1 MAGRVPPRQPQTLGA
16 GRPVGETPAD
26 CRPVPVGP
34 ARQDERKM
42 QTAVKLL
49 LLGAGE
55 SGKSTVLKVS
65 PVSGLGFVTVAGG
78 RKCSRC

>member
-1 MAGRVPPRQPQTLGA
+1 M
-16 GRPVGETPAD
+16 
-26 CRPVPVGP
+26 
-34 ARQDERKM
+34 M

-65 PVSGLGFVTVAGG
+65 LSSVASAVLLPAG
-78 RKCSRC
+78 RTLTFLRPASK